1 MLSGPPVTSTARADQ
16 LLERFL
22 SGSPRQRRSL
32 VESIE
37 QRRDDLLP
45 LIPDQLDRLD
55 ATGDDW
61 AAGLLVQLLLLAAGP
76 ASEGEAGEGEA
87 FLARYPDGWL
97 AVSSA
102 AGLDYAPLQRH
113 LMLQQFEDADR
124 LTSTM
129 LRQLAGSGAEQ
140 RGYVFFSEVAAI
152 LCFISALGHMPIA
165 DVTAIAQIAPLVV
178 LLGMWLFFGERVGGL
193 RLGLAGLGITG
204 ALLVAQPGGET
215 ASPFAILGFFTAVGA
230 AGRDILSRKVPARTP
245 ALVVTFSTLLIVML
259 GAVLMSILFET
270 QVQPTFRHGWLMFI
284 AGFFLMCGH
293 ALVFMAYRVAPARVV
308 APFNYSFMIWAG
320 LSGLLVFGD
329 VPNGLAL
336 AGMGLILA
344 AGLAV
349 VLLEGRTRQGET
361 VPVKG

>member
-1 MLSGPPVTSTARADQ
+1 MAISPNLRGIGAVILATAAFVANDTCMKLALSDAPPFQVLVMRGIAA
-16 LLERFL
+16 LLWCLPVILALGLIRELPKAFNHWVVL
-22 SGSPRQRRSL
+22 RSL
-32 VESIE
+32 
-37 QRRDDLLP
+37 
-45 LIPDQLDRLD
+45 
-55 ATGDDW
+55 
-61 AAGLLVQLLLLAAGP
+61 
-76 ASEGEAGEGEA
+76 
-87 FLARYPDGWL
+87 
-97 AVSSA
+97 
-102 AGLDYAPLQRH
+102 
-113 LMLQQFEDADR
+113 
-124 LTSTM
+124 
-129 LRQLAGSGAEQ
+129 
-140 RGYVFFSEVAAI
+140 SEVAAI

-165 DVTAIAQIAPLVV
+165 DVTAIAQIAPFVV

-193 RLGLAGLGITG
+193 RLGLVGLGITG

-361 VPVKG
+361 VPAKG

>member
-1 MLSGPPVTSTARADQ
+1 MAISPNLRGIGAVILATAAFVANDTCMKLALSDAPPFQVLVMRGIAA
-16 LLERFL
+16 LLWCLPVILAMGLIRELPKAFNHWVVL
-22 SGSPRQRRSL
+22 RSL
-32 VESIE
+32 
-37 QRRDDLLP
+37 
-45 LIPDQLDRLD
+45 
-55 ATGDDW
+55 
-61 AAGLLVQLLLLAAGP
+61 
-76 ASEGEAGEGEA
+76 
-87 FLARYPDGWL
+87 
-97 AVSSA
+97 
-102 AGLDYAPLQRH
+102 
-113 LMLQQFEDADR
+113 
-124 LTSTM
+124 
-129 LRQLAGSGAEQ
+129 
-140 RGYVFFSEVAAI
+140 SEVAAI

-193 RLGLAGLGITG
+193 RLGLVGLGITG

-329 VPNGLAL
+329 VPNGLAF

-361 VPVKG
+361 VPAKG

>member
-1 MLSGPPVTSTARADQ
+1 MAISPNLRGIGAVILATAAFVANDTCMKLALSDAPPFQVLVMRGIAA
-16 LLERFL
+16 LLWCLPVILAMGLIRELPKAFNHWVVL
-22 SGSPRQRRSL
+22 RSL
-32 VESIE
+32 
-37 QRRDDLLP
+37 
-45 LIPDQLDRLD
+45 
-55 ATGDDW
+55 
-61 AAGLLVQLLLLAAGP
+61 
-76 ASEGEAGEGEA
+76 
-87 FLARYPDGWL
+87 
-97 AVSSA
+97 
-102 AGLDYAPLQRH
+102 
-113 LMLQQFEDADR
+113 
-124 LTSTM
+124 
-129 LRQLAGSGAEQ
+129 
-140 RGYVFFSEVAAI
+140 SEVAAI

-193 RLGLAGLGITG
+193 RLGLVGLGITG

>member
-1 MLSGPPVTSTARADQ
+1 MAISPNLRGIGAVILATAAFVANDTCMKLALSDAPPFQVLVMRGIAA
-16 LLERFL
+16 LLWCLPVILAMGLIRELPKAFNPWVVL
-22 SGSPRQRRSL
+22 RSL
-32 VESIE
+32 
-37 QRRDDLLP
+37 
-45 LIPDQLDRLD
+45 
-55 ATGDDW
+55 
-61 AAGLLVQLLLLAAGP
+61 
-76 ASEGEAGEGEA
+76 
-87 FLARYPDGWL
+87 
-97 AVSSA
+97 
-102 AGLDYAPLQRH
+102 
-113 LMLQQFEDADR
+113 
-124 LTSTM
+124 
-129 LRQLAGSGAEQ
+129 
-140 RGYVFFSEVAAI
+140 SEVAAI

-193 RLGLAGLGITG
+193 RLGLVGLGITG

-361 VPVKG
+361 VPAKG

>member
-1 MLSGPPVTSTARADQ
+1 MAISPNLRGIGAVILATAAFVANDTCMKLALSDAPPFQVLVMRGIAA
-16 LLERFL
+16 LLWCLPVILAMGLIRELPKAFNPWVVL
-22 SGSPRQRRSL
+22 RSL
-32 VESIE
+32 
-37 QRRDDLLP
+37 
-45 LIPDQLDRLD
+45 
-55 ATGDDW
+55 
-61 AAGLLVQLLLLAAGP
+61 
-76 ASEGEAGEGEA
+76 
-87 FLARYPDGWL
+87 
-97 AVSSA
+97 
-102 AGLDYAPLQRH
+102 
-113 LMLQQFEDADR
+113 
-124 LTSTM
+124 
-129 LRQLAGSGAEQ
+129 
-140 RGYVFFSEVAAI
+140 SEVAAI

-193 RLGLAGLGITG
+193 RLGLVGLGITG

-245 ALVVTFSTLLIVML
+245 ALVVTFSTLLIVMVS
-259 GAVLMSILFET
+259 AALMSILFET
-270 QVQPTFRHGWLMFI
+270 QVRPTFRHGWLMFI

-293 ALVFMAYRVAPARVV
+293 ALVFMAYRIAPARVV
-308 APFNYSFMIWAG
+308 APFNYTFMIWAG

-361 VPVKG
+361 VPAKG

>member
-1 MLSGPPVTSTARADQ
+1 MAISPNLRGIGAVILATAAFVANDTCMKLALSDAPPFQVLVMRGIAA
-16 LLERFL
+16 LLWCLPVILALGLVRELPKAFNHWVVL
-22 SGSPRQRRSL
+22 RSL
-32 VESIE
+32 
-37 QRRDDLLP
+37 
-45 LIPDQLDRLD
+45 
-55 ATGDDW
+55 
-61 AAGLLVQLLLLAAGP
+61 
-76 ASEGEAGEGEA
+76 
-87 FLARYPDGWL
+87 
-97 AVSSA
+97 
-102 AGLDYAPLQRH
+102 
-113 LMLQQFEDADR
+113 
-124 LTSTM
+124 
-129 LRQLAGSGAEQ
+129 
-140 RGYVFFSEVAAI
+140 SEVAAI

-165 DVTAIAQIAPLVV
+165 DVTAIAQIAPFVV

-193 RLGLAGLGITG
+193 RLGLVGLGITG

-361 VPVKG
+361 VPAKG